1 METDKTEAIAAK
13 IRRDDET
20 VIENAVATLEKAG
33 FLISKP
39 TNEPKECTLADFF
52 RRFPHLKPSGANKR
66 FRHEDAPACEITAT
80 GPTGRILKIKPN
92 PSLIAW
98 MQLPK
103 TPGKRI
109 K

>member
-66 FRHEDAPACEITAT
+66 FPTKMLPRVKSRRPARLAE
-80 GPTGRILKIKPN
+80 
-92 PSLIAW
+92 S
-98 MQLPK
+98 
-103 TPGKRI
+103 
-109 K
+109 